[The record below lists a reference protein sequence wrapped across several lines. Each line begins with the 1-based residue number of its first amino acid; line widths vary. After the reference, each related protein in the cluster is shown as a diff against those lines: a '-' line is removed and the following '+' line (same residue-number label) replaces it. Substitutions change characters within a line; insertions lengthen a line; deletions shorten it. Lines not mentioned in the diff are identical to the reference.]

1 MTATRGSV
9 AEVIQ
14 TAQAEGAT
22 FASKIGQRL
31 AGEDWAAVR
40 MDLQE
45 HGNAILRKVLTP
57 EECVRIAEMYPDS
70 DTFRSRIVMASHGFG
85 RGEYKYF
92 KYPLP
97 DIISSLRVSLFPHL
111 SKIANDWNG
120 MLKQEGTYPS
130 RHADYIAQCHE
141 AGQTRPTPL
150 LLQYG
155 ADDFNA
161 LHQDLYGD
169 MYFPIQAAVLLAQ
182 PGKDFEGGEFV
193 MSDSGAEGAQL
204 EVVPLE
210 QGDAVLFAVRERP
223 VPGKRGWRRAA
234 TRHGVSRVRSGHR
247 HTVGIIFHD
256 AR

>member
-1 MTATRGSV
+1 MTSATQPLPDAGMAEHASFSARIGS
-9 AEVIQ
+9 
-14 TAQAEGAT
+14 
-22 FASKIGQRL
+22 RL
-31 AGEDWAAVR
+31 AGEDWAAIR
-40 MDLQE
+40 ESLQG
-45 HGNAILRKVLTP
+45 HGNAILRNMLTP
-57 EECVRIAEMYPDS
+57 AECTQIAEMYPDS
-70 DTFRSRIVMASHGFG
+70 KAFRSRVVMASHGFG

-92 KYPLP
+92 AYPLP
-97 DIISSLRVSLFPHL
+97 NIIGGLRESLFPHL

-120 MLKQEGTYPS
+120 LLKQEGSYPA
-130 RHADYIAQCHE
+130 RHADYVAQCHE

-182 PGKDFEGGEFV
+182 PGRDFDGGEFV